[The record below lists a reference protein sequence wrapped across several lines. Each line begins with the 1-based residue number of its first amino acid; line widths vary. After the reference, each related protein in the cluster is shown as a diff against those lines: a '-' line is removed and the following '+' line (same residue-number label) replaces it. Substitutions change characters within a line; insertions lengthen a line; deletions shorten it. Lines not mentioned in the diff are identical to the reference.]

1 MTDKQVL
8 EEREHNLT
16 MNVFA
21 ISATMVGV
29 CLTAIGII
37 RLITSQTRI
46 ETFGDEMLAADAV
59 IFMVSS
65 FLAFWSF
72 KTKRP
77 RLRHILRLIIDGAF
91 IVGLT
96 VMVIICSVIVYA
108 II

>member
-1 MTDKQVL
+1 MTDEHIR

-21 ISATMVGV
+21 ISTTMVGV

-46 ETFGDEMLAADAV
+46 ETLGDEMLAADAV
-59 IFMVSS
+59 LFMVSS
-65 FLAFWSF
+65 FFSFWSF
-72 KTKRP
+72 KTKHP
-77 RLRHILRLIIDGAF
+77 RLRQTLRLIIDGVF
-91 IVGLT
+91 IIGLT
-96 VMVIICSVIVYA
+96 VMVIICSVIAYA